1 MSLTAEEENRR
12 ISPFEE
18 VILVLCASYVKEP
31 NNFVKSHGPK
41 YSDGIRCAAIERI
54 YNLKVFSICKNANAE
69 DCVAGRHLD
78 TDFTDRKNLD
88 AVCEFLAGKKIKFI
102 CFDYRHFPKE
112 YCEDKLKKSALTLF
126 LPLLAR

>member
-1 MSLTAEEENRR
+1 MPLTAEEGYRR
-12 ISPFEE
+12 IAPSEE

-41 YSDGIRCAAIERI
+41 YSDGIRCAAIERL
-54 YNLKVFSICKNANAE
+54 YNLKVFTICKHSDAE

-78 TDFTDRKNLD
+78 TDFTDRKNQD
-88 AVCEFLAGKKIKFI
+88 AVCEFLGGKKMKYI

-126 LPLLAR
+126 LPLLVR